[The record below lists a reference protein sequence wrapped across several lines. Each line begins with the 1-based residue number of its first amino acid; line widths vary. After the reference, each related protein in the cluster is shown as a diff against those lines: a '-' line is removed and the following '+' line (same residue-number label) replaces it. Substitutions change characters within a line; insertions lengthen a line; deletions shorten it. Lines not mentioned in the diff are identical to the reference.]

1 MRELED
7 LPAHLDRSPFV
18 EQVLDAAVGSEPTRR
33 ESLWRR
39 LQEPPRPTFRHLRG
53 EVPAGLEPD
62 LALDGCL
69 RLGAAEAFPHEWL
82 GRGEGLVQDRSSQA
96 LMAFRCD
103 PAPARILDA
112 CAAPGGKTAT
122 LIQRFPDAAVTALE
136 RESHRLRRL
145 RENLARWRLQAQLV
159 QAEAASWLRG
169 TEASF
174 DLILVDAP
182 CTGSG
187 TLAKHPELGW
197 LGGRLDLGR
206 LLAQQRDLLEAAW
219 LRLAPRGLLIYSVCS
234 WLPEEGEGHREAL
247 LRNQPCA
254 EPADLWPEAFGLRG
268 WFRPDPLEWEG
279 EGFQGF
285 AVRRTK

>member
-1 MRELED
+1 
-7 LPAHLDRSPFV
+7 
-18 EQVLDAAVGSEPTRR
+18 
-33 ESLWRR
+33 
-39 LQEPPRPTFRHLRG
+39 
-53 EVPAGLEPD
+53 
-62 LALDGCL
+62 
-69 RLGAAEAFPHEWL
+69 
-82 GRGEGLVQDRSSQA
+82 
-96 LMAFRCD
+96 
-103 PAPARILDA
+103 
-112 CAAPGGKTAT
+112 